1 MVNKQKFVFY
11 NYLHLLFSRKGSF
24 IPLLLSVI
32 LLKKNLYK
40 KTQLHSFMKSFLF
53 ILILFFSTN
62 LVAQT
67 IIQRDPEIAE
77 MISEVSSDSLRSYI
91 NTLVAFGTRNT
102 LSTQTDAKRG
112 IGAARNW
119 VLKKFNEFAKNSNGR
134 LTAKIDTTTI
144 EPNGKRV
151 NVPVLL
157 GNVMATL
164 KGTDPNDNRIF
175 IISGHLDTRRSDVMD
190 VTGDAPGADDDGS
203 GTSAVIECARVMSK
217 HAFPATIIFV
227 AVSGEEQGLLG
238 STFMANKAKKENWN
252 IEAVFNNDIIGSN
265 NSNETHIINNTKVR
279 VFSEGIPMYETE
291 KNIKRIMALGLEN
304 DSKSRQL
311 ARYVKEVGERYV
323 DNLEVQ
329 MIYRTD
335 RFLRG
340 GDHLP
345 YLENGFTAVRIT
357 EMNENFTRQ
366 HQDVRKENGIEYGDL
381 PEWIDYE
388 YLRKNTAL
396 NLCNLANLAKAPS
409 VPEEVKIEV
418 KDLSN
423 NTSLSWKKPKTG
435 KVKGYYILIR
445 ETVSPVWQKKM
456 FTTENKMI
464 LPYSKDNYFFA
475 VQSVSDTGNESLPV
489 MPMISR

>member
-1 MVNKQKFVFY
+1 
-11 NYLHLLFSRKGSF
+11 
-24 IPLLLSVI
+24 
-32 LLKKNLYK
+32 
-40 KTQLHSFMKSFLF
+40 MKSFLF